1 MSMRVKFIPLIVA
14 LAAVA
19 LALTMVSSGQAGPSD
34 IFGSAH
40 DTGTAGNPTCAQC
53 HIPHQAQGDYL
64 WARTPGTTTVGG
76 DTGPLCLSCHDGT
89 VAQEEYIFAP
99 GTINHPMGAV
109 THMPIDHDAS
119 KGCMS
124 CHDAHDPDFKFTWD
138 QMRFGA
144 TRPANPDNANVCLA
158 CHNVT
163 PGASHSLAPSHP
175 FDVEDPGDL
184 SWRTL
189 VPEPDIPTSV
199 VLMPSTM
206 TPNLPTD
213 QTFKPDLADTAG
225 TRLWDLTN
233 RKTPVGAGESGKIG
247 CLSCHSAHGAVGSPS
262 TEVYDNPLN
271 TMLDVDPDSSHEP
284 ICENCHK

>member
-1 MSMRVKFIPLIVA
+1 MSTRVKFIPLIVA
-14 LAAVA
+14 LAAV

-53 HIPHQAQGDYL
+53 HIPHKAQGDYL

-76 DTGPLCLSCHDGT
+76 DSGPLCLSCHDGT

-99 GTINHPMGAV
+99 GTINHPMGPD
-109 THMPIDHDAS
+109 THLYNFHDDS
-119 KGCMS
+119 RGCMA

-138 QMRFGA
+138 IMRTGK
-144 TRPANPDNANVCLA
+144 PENPDNANMCLA

-163 PGASHSLAPSHP
+163 PGASHTLAPSHP
-175 FDVEDPGDL
+175 IDVEDPGDL

-225 TRLWDLTN
+225 TRLWGLTN
-233 RKTPVGAGESGKIG
+233 NRWTPVAAGASGKIG
-247 CLSCHSAHGAVGSPS
+247 CLSCHSAHGAVN
-262 TEVYDNPLN
+262 EYLN
-271 TMLDVDPDSSHEP
+271 TMLETDPLSSHSP
-284 ICENCHK
+284 ICENCHQ